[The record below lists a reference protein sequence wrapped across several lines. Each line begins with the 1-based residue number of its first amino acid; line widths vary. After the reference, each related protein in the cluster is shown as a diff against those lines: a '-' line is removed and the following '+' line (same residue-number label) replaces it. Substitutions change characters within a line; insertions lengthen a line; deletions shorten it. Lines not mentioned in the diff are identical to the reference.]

1 MIAND
6 VDEAEPFESATSTD
20 EGTLTGLDIGGN
32 EVVLCPVKSLFT
44 YKRNPPS

>member
-6 VDEAEPFESATSTD
+6 VDEAEPFESATSTG
-20 EGTLTGLDIGGN
+20 EGILTGLDIAGN
-32 EVVLCPVKSLFT
+32 EVVVCPVKFLFT